1 MKQGRVTMKSMT
13 IHGIDDHLAE
23 LIKAK
28 AKSEGLSINKTLKNL
43 IEISLGVKP
52 RPDKKNLK
60 DFKEFSG
67 VWTEEDV
74 KEFEDNTADMRI
86 IDSEDWQ

>member
-1 MKQGRVTMKSMT
+1 MKSMT
-13 IHGIDDHLAE
+13 IHGIDAHLAE

-52 RPDKKNLK
+52 RPDKKNIQ

-67 VWTEEDV
+67 VWTEADV